1 MKFSLAVAATLLAA
15 GMSAAAAE
23 EPIKIGYAIS
33 KTGPFAPAAHTQINT
48 YELWQDQVNAA
59 GGIDVGGKKRPV
71 KFISY
76 DDQSDFG
83 KAPQI
88 YEKLITDDK
97 VDLLLAPWGTP
108 FHFAIAG
115 ILEKYQFPLVGNSA
129 ASVTIR
135 EIKPGNIWFPT
146 SAIPDRLGAEL
157 AKFLVAEKVK
167 TAAVTTLQLPF
178 SLEVKKYLM
187 PALEQAGI
195 KVVVN
200 DEYAPDVKDLT
211 ATLTKIKQAAPDAI
225 LSLSYPPNSILFIKG
240 ARELDIKAP
249 FQLALVGPADYFFSK
264 MFGPNLDG
272 IVTMGHW
279 SPHEAKW
286 PKAMPFYEAYKKK
299 FNEPP
304 DYLDSALAWM
314 SIEILEQAVKTAG
327 LDKAK
332 IREAISTQTFDTIN
346 GPVKFKGV
354 ENITTPTMFLQFQ
367 KGEAQIVW
375 PPSEATASFEPKAGW
390 ASKRLRG
397 VVAAGGADSDF

>member
-1 MKFSLAVAATLLAA
+1 MKWKIALAAVLLAA
-15 GMSAAAAE
+15 GATGASAQ
-23 EPIKIGYAIS
+23 EPIKIGYAIA
-33 KTGPFAPAAHTQINT
+33 KTGFFAPAAHTQIQT

-59 GGIDVGGKKRPV
+59 GGINVGGTKRPV

-76 DDQSDFG
+76 DDQSDFA

-108 FHFAIAG
+108 FHFAIVG
-115 ILEKYQFPLVGNSA
+115 VLEKYQFPVVGNSA

-135 EIKPGNIWFPT
+135 DIKPGHIWFPT
-146 SAIPDRLGAEL
+146 SALPDRIAAEL
-157 AKFLVAEKVK
+157 VKFLQAQKAK
-167 TAAVTTLQLPF
+167 TVAVTTLQLPF
-178 SLEVKKYLM
+178 SLEVKKFLM
-187 PALEQAGI
+187 PALESAGLKI
-195 KVVVN
+195 VVN

-211 ATLTKIKQAAPDAI
+211 ATLTKIKQAAPDAV
-225 LSLSYPPNSILFIKG
+225 LSLSYPSDSILYLKG
-240 ARELDIKAP
+240 ARELDIKSP
-249 FQLALVGPADYFFSK
+249 FQLALVGPAEYFFEK

-279 SPHEAKW
+279 SPHQAKW
-286 PKAMPFYEAYKKK
+286 PKAKPFYDAYVKKY
-299 FNEPP
+299 NEPP

-327 LDKAK
+327 LDHAK
-332 IREAISTQTFDTIN
+332 ISEAIATQTFDTIN

-354 ENITTPTMFLQFQ
+354 ENVITPTMFLQFQ

-375 PPSEATASFEPKAGW
+375 PGSEETAKFEPKSGW
-390 ASKRLRG
+390 TK
-397 VVAAGGADSDF
+397 

>member
-1 MKFSLAVAATLLAA
+1 MKWKIALAAVLLAA
-15 GMSAAAAE
+15 GATGASAQ
-23 EPIKIGYAIS
+23 EPIKIGYAIA
-33 KTGPFAPAAHTQINT
+33 KTGFFAPAAHTQIQT

-59 GGIDVGGKKRPV
+59 GGINVGGTKRPV

-76 DDQSDFG
+76 DDQSDFA

-108 FHFAIAG
+108 FHFAIVG
-115 ILEKYQFPLVGNSA
+115 VLEKYQFPVVGNSA

-135 EIKPGNIWFPT
+135 DIKPGHIWFPT
-146 SAIPDRLGAEL
+146 SALPDRIAAEL
-157 AKFLVAEKVK
+157 VKFLQAQKAKNV
-167 TAAVTTLQLPF
+167 AVTTLQLPF
-178 SLEVKKYLM
+178 SLEVKKFLM
-187 PALEQAGI
+187 PALESAGLKI
-195 KVVVN
+195 VVN

-211 ATLTKIKQAAPDAI
+211 ATLTKIKQAAPDAV
-225 LSLSYPPNSILFIKG
+225 LSLSYPSDSILYLKG
-240 ARELDIKAP
+240 ARELDIKSP
-249 FQLALVGPADYFFSK
+249 FQLALVGPAEYFFEK

-279 SPHEAKW
+279 SPHQAKW
-286 PKAMPFYEAYKKK
+286 PKAKPFYDAYVKKY
-299 FNEPP
+299 NEPP

-327 LDKAK
+327 LDHAK
-332 IREAISTQTFDTIN
+332 ISEAIATQTFDTIN

-354 ENITTPTMFLQFQ
+354 ENVITPTMFLQFQ

-375 PPSEATASFEPKAGW
+375 PGSEETAKFEPKSGW
-390 ASKRLRG
+390 TK
-397 VVAAGGADSDF
+397 

>member
-1 MKFSLAVAATLLAA
+1 MKLSLAVAATLLAA
-15 GMSAAAAE
+15 GMTAAAAD

-48 YELWQDQVNAA
+48 YELWQDQVAAA

-76 DDQSDFG
+76 DDQSDFA

-97 VDLLLAPWGTP
+97 ADLLLAPWGTP

-129 ASVTIR
+129 ASVAIR

-146 SAIPDRLGAEL
+146 SCIPDRMASEL
-157 AKFLVAEKVK
+157 AKFLAAQKVK
-167 TAAVTTLQLPF
+167 TASVTTLQLPF

-211 ATLTKIKQAAPDAI
+211 ATLTKIKQAAPDATI
-225 LSLSYPPNSILFIKG
+225 SLSYPPDSILFMKG

-249 FQLALVGPADYFFSK
+249 FQLVLVGPADYFFSK
-264 MFGPNLDG
+264 MFGANLDG

-286 PKAMPFYEAYKKK
+286 PKAKPFDEAYKKK

-332 IREAISTQTFDTIN
+332 IREAIANETFDTIN

-354 ENITTPTMFLQFQ
+354 ENVTTPTMFLQFQ

-375 PPSEATASFEPKAGW
+375 PASEATASFEPKSGW
-390 ASKRLRG
+390 AK
-397 VVAAGGADSDF
+397 

>member
-1 MKFSLAVAATLLAA
+1 MKFALALAATLLSAGATAA
-15 GMSAAAAE
+15 VAQ

-33 KTGPFAPAAHTQINT
+33 KTGPFAPAAQTQINT
-48 YELWQDQVNAA
+48 YELWQEQVAAA
-59 GGIDVGGKKRPV
+59 GGINVGGTKRPV
-71 KFISY
+71 KFIVY
-76 DDQSDFG
+76 DDQSDFS

-108 FHFAIAG
+108 FHFAIVG
-115 ILEKYQFPLVGNSA
+115 ILEKYQFPVVGNSA

-135 EIKPGNIWFPT
+135 DIKPGNIWFPT
-146 SAIPDRLGAEL
+146 SAIPDRLAAEL
-157 AKFLVAEKVK
+157 TKFLKTENVK
-167 TAAVTTLQLPF
+167 TVAVTTLQLPF
-178 SLEVKKYLM
+178 SLEVKKFLM
-187 PALEQAGI
+187 PALESAAL

-211 ATLTKIKQAAPDAI
+211 ATLTKIKQAAPDAT
-225 LSLSYPPNSILFIKG
+225 LSLSYPPDSILYMKG
-240 ARELDIKAP
+240 ARELDIKSP
-249 FQLALVGPADYFFSK
+249 FQLVLVGPADYFFSK
-264 MFGPNLDG
+264 MFGTNLDG

-279 SPHEAKW
+279 SPHQTKW
-286 PKAMPFYEAYKKK
+286 PKARPFYDAYMKKYG
-299 FNEPP
+299 EPP

-332 IREAISTQTFDTIN
+332 IREAISTETFDTIN

-354 ENITTPTMFLQFQ
+354 ENILTPTMFLQFQ

-375 PPSEATASFEPKAGW
+375 PDSEATAHFEPKPAW
-390 ASKRLRG
+390 TK
-397 VVAAGGADSDF
+397 